1 MCCRRC
7 FMLTLKGW
15 DVIGLLY
22 GSSQPSEL
30 WLASLWLWFVVI
42 SVWSFEHVVTLLH
55 CYRCVI
61 FCLWGVVWVTGDG
74 KNSGR
79 ISRCIDRSICVCLCL
94 FNPTNSKLTCMTS
107 CLTSVFVACFRI
119 KYQHM
124 LYATKH
130 TVTPYPWTSAA
141 SAGWMLAV
149 PQILYYLT
157 LLIILHLNTLQF

>member
-1 MCCRRC
+1 MWLDC
-7 FMLTLKGW
+7 FMEVHSRLNCDWLHFAC
-15 DVIGLLY
+15 
-22 GSSQPSEL
+22 GSSSSVCDHLNML
-30 WLASLWLWFVVI
+30 WRCCTVTD
-42 SVWSFEHVVTLLH
+42 VWSSACEVWFEWQAMVRTLGVSVDVLTAPSV
-55 CYRCVI
+55 CV
-61 FCLWGVVWVTGDG
+61 F
-74 KNSGR
+74 
-79 ISRCIDRSICVCLCL
+79 VCLT
-94 FNPTNSKLTCMTS
+94 NPTNSKLTCMTS

-157 LLIILHLNTLQF
+157 LLIILHLNMLQFLKFGVRFFFKE